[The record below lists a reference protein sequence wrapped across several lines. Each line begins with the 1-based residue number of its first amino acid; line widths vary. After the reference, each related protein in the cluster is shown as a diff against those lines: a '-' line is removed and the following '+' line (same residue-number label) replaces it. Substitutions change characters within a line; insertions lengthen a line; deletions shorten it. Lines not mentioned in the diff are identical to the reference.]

1 MPKLIKKKHIFIIN
15 SLIGKAVYL
24 GMETPI
30 YFLVVLLSGLL
41 TYIIQ
46 KVFIHY
52 KKFDDFNHR
61 SSHKTLATRTGGIGI
76 FVTLLIISSYFYF
89 NKIELFD
96 YSLFIP
102 LGIMFIVGAYDD
114 LYHADFKL
122 KFLLQIIVA
131 KIIIDQGYVISNYHG
146 LFGLYE
152 VPWFLAQLSTVFVFL
167 VIINAIN
174 FIDGI
179 DGLAITEVIKTIIL
193 IEFFS
198 GIQTPLT
205 PFFILLVLS
214 ILPLYYF
221 NFKKKKKVFL
231 GDGGSLL
238 LGTMVSIYIFYVLGN
253 EYEFK
258 IGFQLN
264 KVLFAVLIILYPL
277 IDLLRVFILR
287 LKEGKSP
294 FKADQNH
301 IHHFLLK
308 KKLSHFSINVSI
320 LFIELFTLT
329 TILFLL
335 KHF

>member
-1 MPKLIKKKHIFIIN
+1 MNYYLCFFVFI
-15 SLIGKAVYL
+15 
-24 GMETPI
+24 
-30 YFLVVLLSGLL
+30 LSGIL

-46 KVFIHY
+46 KIFIYY

-61 SSHKTLATRTGGIGI
+61 SSHKTLATSTGGIGA
-76 FVTLLIISSYFYF
+76 FATLLIISSYFYF

-102 LGIMFIVGAYDD
+102 LGIMFIVGVYDD
-114 LYHADFKL
+114 FYHADFKL

-131 KIIIDQGYVISNYHG
+131 KIIIDQGYAITNYYG

-152 VPWFLAQLSTVFVFL
+152 VPWILAQLSTLFVFL

-179 DGLAITEVIKTIIL
+179 DGLAITEVIQTILL

-198 GIQTPLT
+198 ASETALT
-205 PFFILLVLS
+205 PIALLLILS

-221 NFKKKKKVFL
+221 NFKKEHKVFL

-253 EYEFK
+253 EYKFQE
-258 IGFQLN
+258 GFQIN
-264 KVLFAVLIILYPL
+264 KTLFVVLIIMYPL
-277 IDLLRVFILR
+277 VDLLRVFVLR
-287 LKEGKSP
+287 IKNGDSP
-294 FKADQNH
+294 FKPDKKHLHH
-301 IHHFLLK
+301 ILINKGF
-308 KKLSHFSINVSI
+308 SHF
-320 LFIELFTLT
+320 TT
-329 TILFLL
+329 TITLLLFNLIIFVFL
-335 KHF
+335 WI